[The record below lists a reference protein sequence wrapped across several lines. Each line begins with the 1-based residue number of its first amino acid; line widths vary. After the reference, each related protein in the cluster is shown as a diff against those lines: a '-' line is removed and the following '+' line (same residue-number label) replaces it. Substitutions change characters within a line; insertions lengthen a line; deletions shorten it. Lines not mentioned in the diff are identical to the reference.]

1 MDFSDDE
8 IKAMQQ
14 AMSSEQTGVDNN
26 TQQQNNTPPP
36 VGDNTG
42 NNSSLNSNG
51 DISNPPLSDD
61 KNQVQNST
69 AGTNNQVTGAENNEP
84 PKQKSFEE
92 YLEERTAG
100 KFKNWEDVESIINTP
115 KEEFAS
121 EDVKRWNELVKNG
134 VTLDKEFFELQSLD
148 LDQEEINP
156 EWLMLEAMKRK
167 PETEGLSN
175 RALYKLL
182 NDKYNYDAWISKDDD
197 ELTDDDLVNREIMA
211 RDAYNDLEWLKNYKK
226 ERTFFV
232 EPNTEKLRADAEA
245 QKQSLKQFEDYLDK
259 EVFEKALGLTTEIE
273 IDKDTKTTYE
283 YKLSEAVRKETV
295 NLMKLLPVDGNA
307 MFNRYAEKDGNG
319 NIQMNH
325 RKVFEMLVKD
335 RVFDE
340 AIKNAYKDGV
350 AYGAKN
356 FVDKG
361 LKNANFTPADNRQGT
376 PVAQTE
382 AEAIALAIRA
392 SGKKLN

>member
-100 KFKNWEDVESIINTP
+100 KFKNWADVESIINTP